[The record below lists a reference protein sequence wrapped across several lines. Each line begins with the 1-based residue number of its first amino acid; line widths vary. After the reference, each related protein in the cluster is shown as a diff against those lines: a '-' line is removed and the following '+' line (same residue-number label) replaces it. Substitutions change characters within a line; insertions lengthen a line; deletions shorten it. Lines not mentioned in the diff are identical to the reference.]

1 LVGRCCCLSS
11 EAASIMT
18 RFEDLMRKYLRKLAP
33 LMSKVG
39 LSYDVGQSFERTE
52 RGFASRLLN
61 FVGKLNAKFYFGER
75 DLYRYY
81 LYIFQAFYTFFM
93 KGERGLYRCYRSLV
107 RSLLSLQVE
116 LEDAL
121 SFSSLYMN
129 LLLVFALVLMVVWA
143 WTS

>member
-1 LVGRCCCLSS
+1 MVGRCCCLSS

-52 RGFASRLLN
+52 RGFVSRLLN
-61 FVGKLNAKFYFGER
+61 FVGELNAKFYFGER
-75 DLYRYY
+75 GLYRY
-81 LYIFQAFYTFFM
+81 
-93 KGERGLYRCYRSLV
+93 YRSLV

>member
-1 LVGRCCCLSS
+1 MSS

-39 LSYDVGQSFERTE
+39 LSYDIGQNFEKTEKSFIY
-52 RGFASRLLN
+52 SLLN
-61 FVGKLNAKFYFGER
+61 FVSKLNAKFYLSEKGFYKR
-75 DLYRYY
+75 YR
-81 LYIFQAFYTFFM
+81 F
-93 KGERGLYRCYRSLV
+93 LV
-107 RSLLSLQVE
+107 NSLLSLQAQ